1 MNSFRR
7 LRFQVDLL
15 PDILPFT
22 NTFFKTYQTG
32 SIFDGDVDGALD
44 GAGDG
49 ALDGLLDG
57 ATDGKLNGA
66 LDGDEVLRPGLFSR
80 PIIFGFVRIR
90 SVRSG
95 CWFPFSSVGKWDE
108 AASVLVS
115 NTQAVRRRPTRAF
128 MVQFLLLRKR
138 KEVLM

>member
-1 MNSFRR
+1 MLGQR
-7 LRFQVDLL
+7 LICFQAFYHSQ
-15 PDILPFT
+15 ILSS
-22 NTFFKTYQTG
+22 KLIKLG
-32 SIFDGDVDGALD
+32 RIFDGDVDGALD

-95 CWFPFSSVGKWDE
+95 CWFPFSSCLNFESETGFV
-108 AASVLVS
+108 A
-115 NTQAVRRRPTRAF
+115 
-128 MVQFLLLRKR
+128 
-138 KEVLM
+138 

>member
-1 MNSFRR
+1 VNSFRG

-15 PDILPFT
+15 PGILPFA
-22 NTFFKTYQTG
+22 NPFFKTYRSG
-32 SIFDGDVDGALD
+32 VALVVGDVDGALD

-128 MVQFLLLRKR
+128 MVQFSFCESRRKF
-138 KEVLM
+138 

>member
-1 MNSFRR
+1 VNSFRG

-15 PDILPFT
+15 PGILPFA
-22 NTFFKTYQTG
+22 NPFFKTYRSG
-32 SIFDGDVDGALD
+32 VALVVGDVDGALD

-95 CWFPFSSVGKWDE
+95 CWFPFSSCLNFESETGFV
-108 AASVLVS
+108 A
-115 NTQAVRRRPTRAF
+115 
-128 MVQFLLLRKR
+128 
-138 KEVLM
+138 